1 MLGKGRAWKDWSG
14 YSKYGNAY
22 FGINSIPIEVE
33 EGVYQIKCLCTK
45 DCNYGEYEMKYLQI
59 DTLLTSITLDFL
71 KDLKNNYVKEVK
83 FCGDYTD
90 NPNVY
95 IVWKFEKPKN
105 IKPCG
110 YNAKKVHSLFTRLS
124 KLKPQEKPI
133 LK

>member
-1 MLGKGRAWKDWSG
+1 MLGIGQAWKNWNG
-14 YSKYGNAY
+14 YSKFGKAY

-33 EGVYQIKCLCTK
+33 EDVYQIKCLCTK
-45 DCNYGEYEMKYLQI
+45 DCNRSEYEMKYLQI
-59 DTLLTSITLDFL
+59 DTLLTNITLDFL
-71 KDLKNNYVKEVK
+71 NSLKNNYVKEVT
-83 FCGDYTD
+83 FYGDYTD

-95 IVWKFEKPKN
+95 IVSKFEKSRD

-124 KLKPQEKPI
+124 KIKPQDKPI